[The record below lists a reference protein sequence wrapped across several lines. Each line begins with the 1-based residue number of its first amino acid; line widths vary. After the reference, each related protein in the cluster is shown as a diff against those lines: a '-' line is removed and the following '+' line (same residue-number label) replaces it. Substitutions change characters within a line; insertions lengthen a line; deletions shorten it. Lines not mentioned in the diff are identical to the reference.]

1 MTDAA
6 PIWLVRATDVGFD
19 IFRRLGVVA
28 LNCKV
33 RRDITTLTP
42 EEIEESGSSRRH
54 ARELARVQHLDPGHL
69 VIATH
74 GRRRDVLIGTVTDEY
89 VYRED
94 LVPDHPHT
102 FEVAWG
108 QQIPRSVLDQTGMP
122 WPPRAVV
129 AITDIDLPAAAL
141 DVVRRAAAGEPF
153 STPRSRQVGR
163 PQPEKSTDTSIRRQA
178 VGVSGAELLARIG
191 RRTGGPVSWGDPAL
205 AGEER
210 IVPCPVDRCH
220 DHTRHRYW
228 LPVELKAPRPDGP
241 NLLVVGVNPTCPDID
256 HPRNQTYRQVR
267 RLAAGIG
274 AASCGMVNLSTRR
287 TGNVSEL
294 MSVGGELVGPRHE
307 GMLEQAFAQADLVVL
322 AHGRIE
328 GSRRSALEP
337 LREKLM
343 GLVDVERSR
352 GLVVAQ
358 IGEFPS
364 HPWPWSTT
372 VPGGADD
379 LVAVLSEVTGT
390 AAGDRWMR
398 VSCSRGGSVE

>member
-19 IFRRLGVVA
+19 VFREHGIVA

-42 EEIEESGSSRRH
+42 EQIEESGSSRRH

-74 GRRRDVLIGTVTDEY
+74 GRRRDVLIGTVTEEY
-89 VYRED
+89 VFRDD
-94 LVPDHPHT
+94 LIPEHPHT

-108 QQIPRSVLDQTGMP
+108 KQIPRLALDEAGMP

-129 AITDIDLPAAAL
+129 AITDVDLPPAAL
-141 DVVRRAAAGEPF
+141 DVVKRAAAGEEF
-153 STPRSRQVGR
+153 GTPRRSRLGR
-163 PQPEKSTDTSIRRQA
+163 TPPDTRTSAVRRQA
-178 VGVSGAELLARIG
+178 VGISGPKLLARVR
-191 RRTGGPVSWGDPAL
+191 RRTGGPVSWVDPAF
-205 AGEER
+205 ADEER
-210 IVPCPVDRCH
+210 TVPCPVDRCH

-228 LPVELKAPRPDGP
+228 LPIELHAPRPDGP
-241 NLLVVGVNPTCPDID
+241 NLLVVGVNPTCPDVD

-274 AASCGMVNLSTRR
+274 AASCGMVNLATRR

-294 MSVGGELVGPRHE
+294 MSVGGELVGPRHAV
-307 GMLEQAFAQADLVVL
+307 MLKKAFEQADLAVL

-337 LREKLM
+337 LRERLM
-343 GLVDVERSR
+343 SLVDAERTR

-358 IGEFPS
+358 VGEFPS

-372 VPGGADD
+372 VPGGLED
-379 LVAVLSEVTGT
+379 LVAVLSEAVGSPGEI
-390 AAGDRWMR
+390 AG
-398 VSCSRGGSVE
+398 